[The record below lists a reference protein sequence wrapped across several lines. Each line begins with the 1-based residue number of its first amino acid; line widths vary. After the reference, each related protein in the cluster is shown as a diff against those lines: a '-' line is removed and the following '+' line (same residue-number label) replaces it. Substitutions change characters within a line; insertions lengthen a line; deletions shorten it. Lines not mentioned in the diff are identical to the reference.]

1 MVESIAGFF
10 KPFDGY
16 MVRARILPA
25 LLAGLPSLA
34 LPFVVVPWDNLGL
47 SNAIVT
53 VMSFALF
60 FAFADVAKRCGY
72 LVEKR
77 LGTRSTPQL
86 WHRANKELPNATKDL
101 YRPFVAA
108 ALKRPE
114 PTEADE
120 IERPD
125 FANDFY
131 RGASDWLRDQ
141 TRDVKRFNI
150 LFNDVISYGFRRN
163 IRGLKPVAIVMNI
176 VVTVIAIAILY
187 YNPAYFATVPNIQDK
202 LYIILLVVVL
212 HTIYLILAVDDKGV
226 REASISYGKQLIFSC
241 GMLMKPAKAPRTNS
255 KKG

>member
-1 MVESIAGFF
+1 MVESITGFF

-16 MVRARILPA
+16 TVRARILPA

-34 LPFVVVPWDNLGL
+34 LPFVLVPWNRLGL

-53 VMSFALF
+53 VMSFVLLY
-60 FAFADVAKRCGY
+60 AFADVAKRCGY
-72 LVEKR
+72 RVEKR

-114 PTEADE
+114 PTEVDE
-120 IERPD
+120 IERREV
-125 FANDFY
+125 ANDFY

-141 TRDVKRFNI
+141 TRDVKKFNI
-150 LFNDVISYGFRRN
+150 LFNDAVSYGFRRN
-163 IRGLKPVAIVMNI
+163 IRGLKPVAVVMNFVVTAI
-176 VVTVIAIAILY
+176 VVSILY
-187 YNPAYFATVPNIQDK
+187 FNPEYFEAIPHIHEK
-202 LYIILLVVVL
+202 LYVVLLVVVL
-212 HTIYLILAVDDKGV
+212 HTIYLILAVSDEAV

-241 GMLMKPAKAPRTNS
+241 GMLMKPTKAPRANP
-255 KKG
+255 KKV